1 MTDRTA
7 NILYYVLIAGIVAC
21 GVGSW
26 FYLYFEYT
34 GWPTW
39 LTDLAPIP
47 KATASVTVAGIELAA
62 TVTREDNFFTVAGMI
77 LAVLG
82 TYLGIRTINFLFR
95 NCRHK

>member
-7 NILYYVLIAGIVAC
+7 NILYYVSIAGIVAC

-26 FYLYFEYT
+26 FYLYFEYA

-39 LTDLAPIP
+39 LTDLTPIP

-62 TVTREDNFFTVAGMI
+62 TVTREDNFFTVASMI
-77 LAVLG
+77 LTVLG

-95 NCRHK
+95 DCRHK

>member
-21 GVGSW
+21 GVGSG
-26 FYLYFEYT
+26 FYLYFEYA

-62 TVTREDNFFTVAGMI
+62 TVTREDNFFTVAGVI
-77 LAVLG
+77 LVVLG

-95 NCRHK
+95 NRRHK